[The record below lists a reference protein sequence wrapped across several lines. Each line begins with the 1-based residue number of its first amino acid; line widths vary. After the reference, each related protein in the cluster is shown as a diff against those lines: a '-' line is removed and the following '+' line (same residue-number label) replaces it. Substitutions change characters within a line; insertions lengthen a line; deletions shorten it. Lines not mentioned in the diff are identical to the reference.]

1 MIMIKIKNKISAI
14 RKMKDT
20 LWFVHERE
28 KFDQKRVNFQRKK
41 MFLKSFGQKKHFF
54 LPQTEMK

>member
-1 MIMIKIKNKISAI
+1 MILTKIKNKISAI
-14 RKMKDT
+14 RKMKDI

-28 KFDQKRVNFQRKK
+28 KFDQKCVNFHRKK
-41 MFLKSFGQKKHFF
+41 MFLKSFGQKKLF